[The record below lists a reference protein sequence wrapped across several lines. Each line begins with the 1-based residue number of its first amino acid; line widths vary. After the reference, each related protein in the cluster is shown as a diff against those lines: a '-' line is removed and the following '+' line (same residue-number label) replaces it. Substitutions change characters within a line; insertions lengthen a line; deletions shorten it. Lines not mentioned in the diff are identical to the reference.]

1 MNPVLRSFSSQHFCM
16 GLNQKLEIRWRHIK
30 TGSPYVNISKCQN
43 SSLNLGEYWSK
54 KFPPQIEVKLRT
66 MEGASAG
73 SQHSPLASS
82 IERQGGCMSGSV
94 TPPLPKLY
102 RGRPLA
108 WENKFHAPP
117 EAP

>member
-1 MNPVLRSFSSQHFCM
+1 MSPLWQLYPLLQVQNEHVRMEEICTSAVQKFKSKFGGNIAPKSS
-16 GLNQKLEIRWRHIK
+16 
-30 TGSPYVNISKCQN
+30 
-43 SSLNLGEYWSK
+43 
-54 KFPPQIEVKLRT
+54 PQIEVKLRT

-73 SQHSPLASS
+73 SQHSPLASSSS

-117 EAP
+117 NAP

>member
-1 MNPVLRSFSSQHFCM
+1 MSKFKSKFGGILV
-16 GLNQKLEIRWRHIK
+16 QKV
-30 TGSPYVNISKCQN
+30 S
-43 SSLNLGEYWSK
+43 
-54 KFPPQIEVKLRT
+54 PQIEVKLRT

-73 SQHSPLASS
+73 SQHSPLAGS

>member
-1 MNPVLRSFSSQHFCM
+1 MEKFQSCRIQVQIQGIL
-16 GLNQKLEIRWRHIK
+16 LQK
-30 TGSPYVNISKCQN
+30 V
-43 SSLNLGEYWSK
+43 
-54 KFPPQIEVKLRT
+54 FPQIEVKLRT

-73 SQHSPLASS
+73 SQHSPLASSS

-117 EAP
+117 NAP